1 MPKRTDLVLCAVEIM
16 ARVVVTLLRDRC
28 IGCGYC
34 ADAAAEYFSMED
46 GDGKC
51 SLAASVEKKGC
62 HTLRTNDPLAYEP
75 CLQAQQGCPA
85 GAIRVVRVE

>member
-1 MPKRTDLVLCAVEIM
+1 
-16 ARVVVTLLRDRC
+16 
-28 IGCGYC
+28 
-34 ADAAAEYFSMED
+34 MED